1 MKVPLAATVLV
12 LIIWL
17 IASPNCSCNARI
29 VVPDDFDLFDYG
41 VVHHNTQTD
50 HEGFSQEAFPE
61 GWETEATTRD
71 SLNRANAQTEE
82 YDPQQAFLEAWE
94 AKTNTFNV
102 VDYGAV
108 GNGLVD
114 DTKAFLKAWGAMC
127 ASSTQGN
134 LTLVVP
140 QGKRFLLNAV
150 AFEGPCRASKV
161 NFQIQG
167 SIVAPNDIGAW
178 TNKEMWIQFSNVQGL
193 SVNGGGRI
201 DGNGAV
207 WWKACG
213 SKGCQRPTAL
223 HFNKCHGF
231 QLSRLAFFNSPKN
244 HISICSCN
252 GPRVFGLLIWAPE
265 DSPNTDGI
273 DISHSTRVTIQS
285 SHIATGD
292 DCIAINSGS
301 SYIKIRDIKCGPGH
315 GISIGSLGEHGE
327 YSQVEEVQVSNCTFK
342 GTTNGV
348 RIKTWEGGSGY
359 ARKITFEGITFED
372 TKNPIVI
379 DQHYFAK
386 PTSAM
391 DISKSVQVSDV
402 TYRNINGTCADEKAI
417 TLACTG
423 GGCTNIV
430 MDNVTIKSDLPNKR
444 SYAYCDNAHGTS
456 SFSVPSVP
464 CLSH

>member
-1 MKVPLAATVLV
+1 MEVPLTTTVLV
-12 LIIWL
+12 LTLWL
-17 IASPNCSCNARI
+17 ITLPNSSCSARR

-41 VVHHNTQTD
+41 AVHHNTQTND
-50 HEGFSQEAFPE
+50 EGGLPK
-61 GWETEATTRD
+61 GWETELTTRD
-71 SLNRANAQTEE
+71 SFNRVNAQTEE
-82 YDPQQAFLEAWE
+82 YDPQAFLEAWE

-114 DTKAFLKAWGAMC
+114 DTKAFVKAWGAMC
-127 ASSTQGN
+127 ASSTQGT
-134 LTLVVP
+134 LTLLVP
-140 QGKRFLLNAV
+140 KGKRFLLNAV

-167 SIVAPNDIGAW
+167 SIVAPNNIGSW
-178 TNKEMWIQFSNVQGL
+178 TNKEMWIHFSNVQGL

-213 SKGCQRPTAL
+213 SNKGCQRPTAL
-223 HFNKCHGF
+223 HFNECHGF
-231 QLSRLAFFNSPKN
+231 QLSRLALFNSPKN

-252 GPRVFGLLIWAPE
+252 DSRVFGLLIWAPK

-273 DISHSTRVTIQS
+273 DISRSTRVAIQS

-315 GISIGSLGEHGE
+315 GISIGSLGQHGE
-327 YSQVEEVQVSNCTFK
+327 YSQVEEVQVSNCSFK
-342 GTTNGV
+342 GTINGV
-348 RIKTWEGGSGY
+348 RIKTWE
-359 ARKITFEGITFED
+359 
-372 TKNPIVI
+372 VI
-379 DQHYFAK
+379 G
-386 PTSAM
+386 
-391 DISKSVQVSDV
+391 QVSDV

-417 TLACTG
+417 TLACAG

-430 MDNVTIKSDLPNKR
+430 IDNVSIKSDLPNKR

-456 SFSVPSVP
+456 SFSLPPVP

>member
-1 MKVPLAATVLV
+1 MKVPLTATVLV

-17 IASPNCSCNARI
+17 IASPNRSCTARI

-41 VVHHNTQTD
+41 AVHHNTQTD
-50 HEGFSQEAFPE
+50 DEGLSQEAFPE

-71 SLNRANAQTEE
+71 SFNRANAQTEK
-82 YDPQQAFLEAWE
+82 YDP
-94 AKTNTFNV
+94 
-102 VDYGAV
+102 
-108 GNGLVD
+108 
-114 DTKAFLKAWGAMC
+114 
-127 ASSTQGN
+127 
-134 LTLVVP
+134 
-140 QGKRFLLNAV
+140 
-150 AFEGPCRASKV
+150 
-161 NFQIQG
+161 QIQG
-167 SIVAPNDIGAW
+167 SIVAPNNIGAW

-213 SKGCQRPTAL
+213 SKGCQRPTSL

-252 GPRVFGLLIWAPE
+252 GPRVFGLFIWAPK

-273 DISHSTRVTIQS
+273 DISESTRVTIQS

-315 GISIGSLGEHGE
+315 GI
-327 YSQVEEVQVSNCTFK
+327 
-342 GTTNGV
+342 
-348 RIKTWEGGSGY
+348 
-359 ARKITFEGITFED
+359 RKITFEGITFED
-372 TKNPIVI
+372 TKNPIII

-391 DISKSVQVSDV
+391 DISKV
-402 TYRNINGTCADEKAI
+402 K
-417 TLACTG
+417 
-423 GGCTNIV
+423 
-430 MDNVTIKSDLPNKR
+430 
-444 SYAYCDNAHGTS
+444 
-456 SFSVPSVP
+456 
-464 CLSH
+464 

>member
-1 MKVPLAATVLV
+1 MEVPLTATVLV
-12 LIIWL
+12 LTLWL
-17 IASPNCSCNARI
+17 IALHNSSCSARR
-29 VVPDDFDLFDYG
+29 VVPNDFDLFDYG
-41 VVHHNTQTD
+41 AVHHNTQTYD
-50 HEGFSQEAFPE
+50 EGFSQEVFPE
-61 GWETEATTRD
+61 GWETGATTRD
-71 SLNRANAQTEE
+71 SFNSVNAQTEE
-82 YDPQQAFLEAWE
+82 YDPQAFLEAWE

-108 GNGLVD
+108 GNGQVD

-127 ASSTQGN
+127 ASSTQGT
-134 LTLVVP
+134 LTLLVP
-140 QGKRFLLNAV
+140 KGKRFLLNAV

-167 SIVAPNDIGAW
+167 SIVAPNNIGSW
-178 TNKEMWIQFSNVQGL
+178 TNKEMWIHFSNVQGL

-213 SKGCQRPTAL
+213 SKGCQRPT
-223 HFNKCHGF
+223 
-231 QLSRLAFFNSPKN
+231 
-244 HISICSCN
+244 
-252 GPRVFGLLIWAPE
+252 
-265 DSPNTDGI
+265 
-273 DISHSTRVTIQS
+273 
-285 SHIATGD
+285 
-292 DCIAINSGS
+292 
-301 SYIKIRDIKCGPGH
+301 
-315 GISIGSLGEHGE
+315 
-327 YSQVEEVQVSNCTFK
+327 
-342 GTTNGV
+342 
-348 RIKTWEGGSGY
+348 GGSGY

-372 TKNPIVI
+372 TKNPIII

-402 TYRNINGTCADEKAI
+402 TYRNINGTCTDEKAI
-417 TLACTG
+417 TLACAG

-430 MDNVTIKSDLPNKR
+430 IDNVSIKSDLPNKR

-456 SFSVPSVP
+456 SFSMPSVP